1 MPRIIQI
8 TDWRSTQHYK
18 QRNPPWVKL
27 HNELLDRSDLAAM
40 QNSDWGVY
48 AKLLLLA
55 SRFRNRIV
63 LDERV
68 LLRRWG
74 ITRKAID
81 NCVRF
86 GLVRIIDRDAIDE
99 VETEQIESESASAVH
114 QTPDAMNGQHS
125 PDDRLSARQRSNG
138 AADQEVSPNSASTA
152 LAPCSQDARPEERES
167 QRQRARS
174 TATRLSVLTA
184 TEPAEIP

>member
-8 TDWRSTQHYK
+8 TDWQSTQHYK

-55 SRFRNRIV
+55 SRFRNHIV

-86 GLVRIIDRDAIDE
+86 GLIRIINQDAIDE
-99 VETEQIESESASAVH
+99 VATDQIESESASAVH
-114 QTPDAMNGQHS
+114 QTPVAMHGQQS
-125 PDDRLSARQRSNG
+125 PDAQSITTQESNG
-138 AADQEVSPNSASTA
+138 SANQEVSPNSASTA
-152 LAPCSQDARPEERES
+152 LASCSQDARPE
-167 QRQRARS
+167 
-174 TATRLSVLTA
+174 
-184 TEPAEIP
+184 